1 MVPDVSNGSDG
12 MPSLRRTDCTGE
24 CDFGLLRI
32 EAANHVDGWL
42 RRRLPLTNRWF
53 ECGEFLDVALPF

>member
-1 MVPDVSNGSDG
+1 